1 METKVEIADRERR
14 MRMDGNRIRQ
24 LLPKLLLTVLL
35 LVFGL
40 CMVLPF
46 IWMLSSSF
54 KKPIDVFAYPM
65 QWIPDHWEFK
75 NYKNV
80 WSGRKPF
87 WLYYYNSIKVTVL
100 TVIGTVVI
108 SSAAAYGFARI
119 SFRGRDFVFFI
130 FLATLMIPDQVTL
143 VPRFIIFNWI
153 GLYNSHWAIVLPGM
167 CTAFGVFLLRQFY
180 ATLPKDF
187 TEAAKIEG
195 AGHLL
200 IWFRIIAPLS
210 KPALISLI
218 ILSTTW
224 NWNEFLNPLVFL
236 ASQELWTIP
245 IGLTNFIDEA
255 GNEYSL
261 MMAASVSAILPLFL
275 LFLFCQKWFIE
286 GVVSSGVKG

>member
-1 METKVEIADRERR
+1 MKTKVITADRRHLLNR
-14 MRMDGNRIRQ
+14 KGVPMRQFIPN
-24 LLPKLLLTVLL
+24 LLLTIVLL
-35 LVFGL
+35 GFGI

-54 KKPIDVFAYPM
+54 KKPIDVFNYPM
-65 QWIPDHWEFK
+65 QWIPDQWEFK
-75 NYKNV
+75 NYSLV
-80 WSGRKPF
+80 WSGRNPF
-87 WLYYYNSIKVTVL
+87 WLYYYNSAKVTVL
-100 TVIGTVVI
+100 TVIGTVII

-119 SFRGRDFVFFI
+119 YFRGRDFVFFV

-143 VPRFIIFNWI
+143 VPRFIMFNWI
-153 GLYNSHWAIVLPGM
+153 GLYNTHWAIILPGM
-167 CTAFGVFLLRQFY
+167 CTAFGIFLLRQFY
-180 ATLPKDF
+180 AGLPKDF
-187 TEAAKIEG
+187 TEAAKMEG
-195 AGHLL
+195 AGHLV
-200 IWFRIIAPLS
+200 IWLRIIAPLS

-236 ASQELWTIP
+236 ASSELWTIP
-245 IGLTNFIDEA
+245 LGLTNFIDEA
-255 GNEYSL
+255 GTEYSL